1 MDFAIMNGFGIALAQ
16 HMCRVEQEL
25 EGLAVPLVLLLSS
38 KFRYFRAGLMS
49 SFLLL
54 MPLSLK

>member
-49 SFLLL
+49 SFPLL